1 MAAFS
6 QNFNL
11 NLNLKQMQQSKEIT
25 KERTSVIFPSSVP
38 GFILSFH
45 NEIS

>member
-25 KERTSVIFPSSVP
+25 EERTSVIFPSSVS
-38 GFILSFH
+38 GFILSFR